1 MRCTP
6 REMHAHEVY
15 GREMYAYE
23 VHTCEMH
30 VYEVHTH
37 EMHACEV
44 HAYETLAH
52 EMHTREM
59 CTREIYAHRSMA
71 FLGGYSGAGVA
82 KGCPRTAVFTLG
94 SDDDVDSLH
103 QTQ

>member
-1 MRCTP
+1 MP
-6 REMHAHEVY
+6 REMHA
-15 GREMYAYE
+15 
-23 VHTCEMH
+23 CEIP
-30 VYEVHTH
+30 
-37 EMHACEV
+37 
-44 HAYETLAH
+44 AH

-59 CTREIYAHRSMA
+59 YTREIYAHRSMA
-71 FLGGYSGAGVA
+71 FLGGYGGAGVT